1 MSCYVLGS
9 ESVLDYVAQTEFG
22 VTPATPTLKRI
33 PVRTH
38 SLNLLKERI
47 QGMDII
53 GDRQPSD
60 DRHGT
65 RRGEGTIE
73 VDLRSDDYDE
83 FLESA
88 FFNTFNAG
96 ELKVGNTPKYLLV
109 EDGVPEKDL
118 FRRFTSLAVN
128 QATFSIQPDQVVQA
142 TFDCRAQQMIT
153 STSTIS
159 EAAATA
165 PSGNVPFDSF
175 SGKIYEGGTTAG
187 DEINIVTSLQF
198 SIQNSL
204 NPIYAIGSDI
214 AACMEYGMAVVEGT
228 MSVYYKDM
236 TLITKFLNEVETS
249 LRVSVSDPSISPDV
263 YTFTFPRV
271 KLNGASVPL
280 ANPQSRII
288 ELPFVALR
296 SASEG
301 TNLILTKS

>member
-1 MSCYVLGS
+1 MSCYVQGS
-9 ESVLDYVAQTEFG
+9 ESVLDYVAQAEFG
-22 VTPATPTLKRI
+22 TIPDTPTLKRI

-38 SLNLLKERI
+38 SLNLVKERV
-47 QGMDII
+47 QGMDFL
-53 GDRQPSD
+53 GDRLPTD

-73 VDLRSDDYDE
+73 VDLRGDDYDE

-96 ELKVGNTPKYLLV
+96 ELKVGSTPKYLLV

-128 QATFSIQPDQVVQA
+128 QATFSIQPDQMVQA

-153 STSTIS
+153 SNSTIS
-159 EAAATA
+159 AEAATA
-165 PSGNVPFDSF
+165 PSGNAPFDSF
-175 SGKIYEGGTTAG
+175 SGKIYEGGTAGG

-214 AACMEYGMAVVEGT
+214 ATCMEYGMAVVEGT

-236 TLITKFLNEVETS
+236 ALINKFLAEVETS
-249 LRVSVSDPSISPDV
+249 LSVSVSDPSVSPDV
-263 YTFTFPRV
+263 YTFNFPRV

-296 SASEG
+296 SASDG